1 MKKISYLIFILIAFI
16 VLIPSVEAKEIDIS
30 NLESYKEI
38 EVNEGDKIIYDGNKR
53 DDVFSISIINYSFND
68 DELGNYFNSK
78 SIESK
83 TYTFSIPS
91 FYQLPDNDIQIPDGK
106 RMKITLSTS
115 NNCEIN
121 KFISINYSLVDDIKK
136 NVIYNNIFDAVN
148 DNVESYYEG
157 ETDILL
163 KDIKRDGYKF
173 LGWYTTSDYKED
185 SRITIIDK
193 DAPETLELYA
203 KWEKI
208 ESQVKKDNIE
218 ENPNTY
224 TTTYVIAGIFIILM
238 LSTVIVYVYGKKNN
252 I

>member
-16 VLIPSVEAKEIDIS
+16 VLIPRVDAKEIDIS
-30 NLESYKEI
+30 NLEFAKEI
-38 EVNEGDKIIYDGNKR
+38 EVEAGDKIIYDSNKR
-53 DDVFSISIINYSFND
+53 DDRFGIEFIQYSLY
-68 DELGNYFNSK
+68 DEVGNYFNSK
-78 SIESK
+78 SIKSK

-91 FYQLPDNDIQIPDGK
+91 FYQLPDNDIQIPAGK
-106 RMKITLSTS
+106 KVKITLDTW
-115 NNCEIN
+115 NLCGRYTCIGV
-121 KFISINYSLVDDIKK
+121 NYSLIDDNKK
-136 NVIYNNIFDAVN
+136 NVIYNNTFDAVN
-148 DNVESYYEG
+148 DNIESYYEG

-163 KDIKRDGYKF
+163 KDIKREGYKF

-185 SRITIIDK
+185 SRITIIGK
-193 DAPETLELYA
+193 NAPETLELYA
-203 KWEKI
+203 KWEKV

-238 LSTVIVYVYGKKNN
+238 LSTVAVYVYGKKNN